1 MMHTTKKSE
10 HLYKE
15 LTAQIVE
22 EGSVPCQQAPE
33 IFFLEKGDNQ
43 GPEKIRMSKE
53 LCAECPVSMLCL
65 EYALEAGEDDGI
77 WGGLTRN
84 ERKSLKRNR
93 ITNARVY

>member
-1 MMHTTKKSE
+1 MRTTKQSE

-22 EGSVPCQQAPE
+22 EGSVPCQEAPE
-33 IFFLEKGDNQ
+33 AFFLDKGDRQ
-43 GPEKIRMSKE
+43 GPEKIRMSKL
-53 LCAECPVSMLCL
+53 LCSGCSVRLLCL
-65 EYALEAGEDDGI
+65 EYALEAGEEDGI

-84 ERKSLKRNR
+84 ERNSLKRNG